1 MLVNSEKII
10 LTWNLMK
17 RSRKKIKIKMSSPE
31 PTSQTAKKICLT
43 FLLDDFLM
51 FSDRKWWNC
60 HKRMFGCLLTF
71 YLHQKKSFWKV
82 FSRTKLHKT
91 LWDVTKLLSTSFRQ
105 KLSKTGYKSRTY
117 MRKSTWHGSFFL
129 YRFLFGHGVADK
141 LTTHG
146 DIHNKWMKEYLP
158 IARLPW
164 IWLFRSYAFVLWIY
178 AVSGWILRNI
188 AGRQA
193 LHYARCYLSGD
204 SWLSK

>member
-31 PTSQTAKKICLT
+31 PTSQTAEKICLT
-43 FLLDDFLM
+43 FFLDDFLM

-91 LWDVTKLLSTSFRQ
+91 LWDVTRLLECILDTKILFHSDHVTYFLLLSLKNYLKQGNQGNIIIGSAPCWR
-105 KLSKTGYKSRTY
+105 LANPRT
-117 MRKSTWHGSFFL
+117 R
-129 YRFLFGHGVADK
+129 
-141 LTTHG
+141 
-146 DIHNKWMKEYLP
+146 
-158 IARLPW
+158 
-164 IWLFRSYAFVLWIY
+164 RSAGLW
-178 AVSGWILRNI
+178 AP
-188 AGRQA
+188 Q
-193 LHYARCYLSGD
+193 
-204 SWLSK
+204 

>member
-117 MRKSTWHGSFFL
+117 MRKSTWHGSFCLSF
-129 YRFLFGHGVADK
+129 FVCFIHG
-141 LTTHG
+141 
-146 DIHNKWMKEYLP
+146 YC
-158 IARLPW
+158 
-164 IWLFRSYAFVLWIY
+164 FIY
-178 AVSGWILRNI
+178 T
-188 AGRQA
+188 
-193 LHYARCYLSGD
+193 
-204 SWLSK
+204 